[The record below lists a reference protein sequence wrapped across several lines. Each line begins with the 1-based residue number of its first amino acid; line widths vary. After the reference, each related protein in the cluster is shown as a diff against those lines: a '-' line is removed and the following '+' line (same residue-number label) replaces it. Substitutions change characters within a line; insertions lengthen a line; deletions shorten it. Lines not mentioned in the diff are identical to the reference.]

1 MWDPCRW
8 YYKMVQHCDMHFYEE
23 GLENKIKNLT
33 FVGVVKCMMGNLMY
47 LGFYKKMGLLFE
59 CCLGC

>member
-1 MWDPCRW
+1 
-8 YYKMVQHCDMHFYEE
+8 MHFYEE